1 MNPDQAEDKS
11 SKGARGRS
19 GVQFP
24 YFNLDSSVKVAEKIH
39 HDAGGSCTREQLA
52 AMLGYNGTKNGG
64 FLSRFGAARVF
75 GLVEEVSG
83 MIRPTPL
90 AAKIFAP
97 VEAGDADRGKVSA
110 FLNVELFEKL
120 YERYKGQPLPNQ
132 QGLENLLSNEF
143 KVVPAQV
150 KNSLRVFSE
159 SAETAGFF
167 HASGRGR
174 LVLPLVANG
183 YQNSSSASSSQVEA
197 DPHPTTVQAVPAA
210 PIQPRDLEPSGIP
223 PAIFGLIRDL
233 PAEGT
238 KMSSPKRQ
246 RLIKAF
252 EASINWLYP
261 DENEEEN

>member
-1 MNPDQAEDKS
+1 M
-11 SKGARGRS
+11 
-19 GVQFP
+19 QFP

-97 VEAGDADRGKVSA
+97 IEPGDADRGKVSA

-143 KVVPAQV
+143 KVVKAQV
-150 KNSLRVFSE
+150 KNSLRVFFE
-159 SAETAGFF
+159 SAEAAGFF

-174 LVLPLVANG
+174 LVLPIVANG
-183 YQNSSSASSSQVEA
+183 HQKPSLNHAAQGEA
-197 DPHPTTVQAVPAA
+197 DLSPAA
-210 PIQPRDLEPSGIP
+210 AIVAPPSRTLSRDPEPSGIP

-233 PAEGT
+233 PVEGT
-238 KMSSPKRQ
+238 KMSAPKRQ

-261 DENEEEN
+261 DEKEEDE